1 MLTGL
6 GVVYGFGL
14 IWLSAFVPSEQLMA
28 VGVLPFLAGDLAKI
42 AVVGLAAQGMARLR
56 GLK

>member
-1 MLTGL
+1 M
-6 GVVYGFGL
+6 VYGFGL